1 LNDESIGDAA
11 EVLLNRRVL
20 QMRRKQPEAPFED
33 VRRSADASVGE
44 ERSGQSALRREA
56 GVQELGLCAVHPAL
70 EQSCRA
76 APGRALSPGEPLRV
90 EAENPADACGDAK
103 RCEEA
108 GRMKAAAMEL
118 AR

>member
-1 LNDESIGDAA
+1 MQAQSIGDVA
-11 EVLLNRRVL
+11 EVPLNRRVL
-20 QMRRKQPEAPFED
+20 QMRGKQPEAPFEYL
-33 VRRSADASVGE
+33 RRPADAGVGE
-44 ERSGQSALRREA
+44 ERSGQPALRCEA
-56 GVQELGLCAVHPAL
+56 GVQKLGLRAVHPAL
-70 EQSCRA
+70 EQSGRTA
-76 APGRALSPGEPLRV
+76 AGRAFSPGEPLRV